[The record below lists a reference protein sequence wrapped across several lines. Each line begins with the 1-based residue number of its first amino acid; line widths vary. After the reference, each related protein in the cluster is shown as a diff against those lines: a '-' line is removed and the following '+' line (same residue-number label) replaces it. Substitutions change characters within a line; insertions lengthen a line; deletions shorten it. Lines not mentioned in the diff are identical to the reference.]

1 MPQPVTVNEHDSE
14 KGRSVATRARVT
26 IRTFTGKTFSP
37 LDPCLSDVDIVDIAH
52 SLANLCRYVGHTR
65 RLYTVAQHSVLVAGL
80 LRPPHR
86 AWGLLHDAAE
96 AYLGDMAATIKRADV
111 PLGVAYRRVEEQVM
125 RVVAERFGLA
135 WPEPAEVAAADRA
148 LFVAEF
154 RDLMHLE
161 PGDLERLVAKHG
173 QAYPDAIVPCSS
185 EQAKAAFLETFR
197 QLQSA
202 GELK

>member
-1 MPQPVTVNEHDSE
+1 M
-14 KGRSVATRARVT
+14 AARAGVT

-37 LDPCLSDVDIVDIAH
+37 LDPCVSDVDIVDIAH

-65 RLYTVAQHSVLVAGL
+65 RFYTVAQHSVLVAAL

-96 AYLGDMAATIKRADV
+96 AYLGDMAATIKRANV
-111 PLGVAYRRVEEQVM
+111 PLGVAYRQVEEQVM
-125 RVVAERFGLA
+125 RAVAERFGLA
-135 WPEPAEVAAADRA
+135 WPVAAEVAAADRA

-161 PGDLERLVAKHG
+161 PADLERLVASHG
-173 QAYPDAIVPCSS
+173 QAYPEEIVPCSPG
-185 EQAKAAFLETFR
+185 EAKAAFLETYR